1 MLDPAQLLAPCC
13 SFRGEDTDLCRG
25 ARSGAWAPLSSV
37 PCPAPA
43 LPPAWG
49 RGKLREE
56 ASLVLPIVPSL
67 AEQALVNV
75 CRVNA

>member
-25 ARSGAWAPLSSV
+25 APLSSV

-56 ASLVLPIVPSL
+56 ASLVLPIVPRL
-67 AEQALVNV
+67 AEQASVNV
-75 CRVNA
+75 CPVNA